1 MKTQV
6 DNSIIHKA
14 GRPRKQIKKDQR
26 LTLVCTQ
33 TERLF
38 ISKWAKEEGLTVSD
52 YLRVMAFTR
61 KQDKINPE
69 FSREAR
75 PLLVQLNYLI
85 GNLKEML
92 EKEQGT
98 PFTALKLA
106 GIKSIIQ
113 QVSHLQTTLMPHIN

>member
-1 MKTQV
+1 MKTPA
-6 DNSIIHKA
+6 DNSVIPKA
-14 GRPRKQIKKDQR
+14 GRPKKQMKKDQR

-38 ISKWAKEEGLTVSD
+38 ISKWAKDKGLTVSD
-52 YLRVMAFTR
+52 YLRVMALTR
-61 KQDKINPE
+61 NENTIKPE

-92 EKEQGT
+92 EKEQGL

-106 GIKSIIQ
+106 GIKSILQ
-113 QVSHLQTTLMPHIN
+113 QVSHLQTDLMPYAN

>member
-1 MKTQV
+1 MKTQA
-6 DNSIIHKA
+6 DNSIIPKA

-26 LTLVCTQ
+26 LTLVCTE

-38 ISKWAKEEGLTVSD
+38 ISKWAKEERLTVSD

-61 KQDKINPE
+61 NEDNIKPE

-92 EKEQGT
+92 EKEQGA

-106 GIKSIIQ
+106 GIKSILHQI
-113 QVSHLQTTLMPHIN
+113 SLLQTSLMPYTN

>member
-1 MKTQV
+1 MKTQT
-6 DNSIIHKA
+6 DNSVLPKA
-14 GRPRKQIKKDQR
+14 GRPKKQIKKDQR

-38 ISKWAKEEGLTVSD
+38 ISRWAKEKGLTVSD
-52 YLRVMAFTR
+52 YLRVMALTR
-61 KQDKINPE
+61 NDDTIKPE

-92 EKEQGT
+92 EKEQGI

-106 GIKSIIQ
+106 GIKSVLQ
-113 QVSHLQTTLMPHIN
+113 QVSLLQTALMPYTN

>member
-1 MKTQV
+1 MQS
-6 DNSIIHKA
+6 DNSVNRKA
-14 GRPRKQIKKDQR
+14 GRPRKQMKKDQR

-38 ISKWAKEEGLTVSD
+38 ISKWAKEKGLTVSD
-52 YLRVMAFTR
+52 YLRVMAFTQNEDSI
-61 KQDKINPE
+61 KPE

-92 EKEQGT
+92 EKESGT

-106 GIKSIIQ
+106 GIKSILQ
-113 QVSHLQTTLMPHIN
+113 QVSHLQTTLMPYTN